1 MEEPQIKD
9 PKTFLSLPIIISPR
23 MPKSVNFHNDT
34 QREAFFQEVAFKSF
48 RLARDFVRKQTGR
61 ELLPPPTYQ
70 GARFKSEEDIQRI
83 QGAKEA
89 EEAKRKAS
97 EESKKQRYLAKFAKQ
112 AQTEAKLRKEKE
124 KREDMKKLTDI
135 KNTKDS
141 HKKARKLSALIDGN
155 ASDDFDVGVADNDD
169 DVEDTKPQKRTRH
182 SDKKVSAKRSFKNE
196 KFGFG
201 GKKRGLKRNGEESLN
216 DDSSFSVRKNK
227 SPFSGKVKK
236 SKAPKNRPGKQRRQQ
251 MRNKKASRKQK

>member
-9 PKTFLSLPIIISPR
+9 PKTFLAAPIIVSPR
-23 MPKSVNFHNDT
+23 MPKTINFHNDT
-34 QREAFFQEVAFKSF
+34 QREAFFKEVALKSF

-83 QGAKEA
+83 QGAKDA
-89 EEAKRKAS
+89 EENKRKAS
-97 EESKKQRYLAKFAKQ
+97 EDAKKQRYLAKFAKQ
-112 AQTEAKLRKEKE
+112 AQMEARLRKDKE
-124 KREDMKKLTDI
+124 KRDDLKKLSDI

-141 HKKARKLSALIDGN
+141 RKKAQKLSALIDGN
-155 ASDDFDVGVADNDD
+155 ESDDFDVGI
-169 DVEDTKPQKRTRH
+169 EDENAEESKPQKRRPKEST
-182 SDKKVSAKRSFKNE
+182 KKVSAKRASRNE
-196 KFGFG
+196 KYGFG
-201 GKKRGLKRNGEESLN
+201 GKKRGIKRNTDDSLN

-227 SPFSGKVKK
+227 TPFAGGVKK